1 MFAVGITNQV
11 NVDELKTIVSDPA
24 VLNSNYWLI
33 EDYTDLAS
41 YASVLAEGLCEFE
54 PAPATT
60 AAPAAECND
69 YRVDLVFVV
78 DSSGSIRDANPTDGS
93 YDNWNLILQYV
104 YDVIELLNIGS
115 DQTRVGL
122 IAYSQT
128 AVNMFYLNT

>member
-1 MFAVGITNQV
+1 M
-11 NVDELKTIVSDPA
+11 
-24 VLNSNYWLI
+24 
-33 EDYTDLAS
+33 
-41 YASVLAEGLCEFE
+41 
-54 PAPATT
+54 
-60 AAPAAECND
+60 
-69 YRVDLVFVV
+69 DLVFVV

-93 YDNWNLILQYV
+93 YDNWNLILEYV